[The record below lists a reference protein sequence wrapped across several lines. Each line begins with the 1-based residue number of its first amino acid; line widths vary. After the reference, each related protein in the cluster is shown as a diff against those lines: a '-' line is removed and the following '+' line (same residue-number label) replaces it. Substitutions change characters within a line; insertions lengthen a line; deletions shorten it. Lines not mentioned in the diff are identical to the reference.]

1 MKPNLNYLSML
12 LFLFCA
18 AAFTHYLTNARAS
31 EVVPPHAALASF
43 PEQLGP
49 EQLGAWKQVEAQTLT
64 PGSIRELGADDF
76 TSRTYVN
83 DQGATVFLF
92 IAYYATQRA
101 RSTYHSPQNCL
112 PGAGWTL
119 GEHRL
124 HTLGAPGQVIN
135 EYMIEK
141 DGAQMLALYWY
152 HGRGRVV
159 ASEYWGRLYTLA
171 DAVTRGRTDGALIRV
186 IVPLSA
192 QQTQEQARQAGLAF
206 SQSLL
211 PLLPGFIPD

>member
-1 MKPNLNYLSML
+1 MNTVHRFSYLGML
-12 LFLFCA
+12 LFLLCA
-18 AAFTHYLTNARAS
+18 AAFTHYLTNARTS
-31 EVVPPHAALASF
+31 EDVPPHAALATF
-43 PEQLGP
+43 PEQLGT
-49 EQLGAWKQVEAQTLT
+49 WKQVEVQTLT
-64 PGSIRELGADDF
+64 HGSIRELGADDF

-83 DQGATVFLF
+83 DQGATAFLF

-112 PGAGWTL
+112 PGAGWS
-119 GEHRL
+119 
-124 HTLGAPGQVIN
+124 LGAHQLHPLNAPAQIIN

-192 QQTQEQARQAGLAF
+192 QQTQAQAREAGLAF
-206 SQSLL
+206 AQSVL
-211 PLLPGFIPD
+211 PSLPGFIPD

>member
-1 MKPNLNYLSML
+1 MKPNLSYLGML
-12 LFLFCA
+12 LFLLCA
-18 AAFTHYLTNARAS
+18 AAFTHYLINARAS
-31 EVVPPHAALASF
+31 EAVPPHAALATF
-43 PEQLGP
+43 PEQLGV
-49 EQLGAWKQVEAQTLT
+49 WKQVEAQTLT

-83 DQGATVFLF
+83 ERGATVFLF

-119 GEHRL
+119 GDHQL
-124 HTLGAPGQVIN
+124 HPLGTPPQFIN
-135 EYMIEK
+135 EYLIEK

-192 QQTQEQARQAGLAF
+192 QQMQEQAREAGLAF
-206 SQSLL
+206 AQSLL
-211 PLLPGFIPD
+211 PLLPGFVPD